1 MATNK
6 LVSRAKLDNLF
17 DYVNK
22 GELNDYISY
31 LNASFYLLNYKNLYS
46 KTDEE
51 IMKGIKTGI
60 GLFIDRIEITYFV
73 KSNLHMVE
81 SHLSESVRVVY
92 DYIELTLIY

>member
-1 MATNK
+1 M
-6 LVSRAKLDNLF
+6 
-17 DYVNK
+17 
-22 GELNDYISY
+22 
-31 LNASFYLLNYKNLYS
+31 NASFYLLNYKNLYS

-81 SHLSESVRVVY
+81 SHLSESVRVIY